1 MKRIIGLMVVLSM
14 PLLAGA
20 DGGDDVQKELKALA
34 GKWKAVSMEA
44 GGTPFPRDRVP
55 DFTFLV
61 AADGKATG
69 QSPQGEYQAAVIVD
83 PTKTPKTIDNLHE
96 SGPQKGK
103 KQYGI
108 YKLEG
113 DKWTVCMTR
122 PGVAEADRPKNFT
135 TKDTANVV
143 FVFER
148 LKGDKKP

>member
-1 MKRIIGLMVVLSM
+1 MLGLIIVLATSFA
-14 PLLAGA
+14 LRA
-20 DGGDDVQKELKALA
+20 DDGNDVQKELKALE
-34 GKWKAVSMEA
+34 GRWKAVGMEA
-44 GGTPFPRDRVP
+44 AGKSFPKDIL
-55 DFTFLV
+55 DFTFIV
-61 AADGKATG
+61 AANGKSTG
-69 QSPQGEYQAAVIVD
+69 QGPQGAYQATIAVN
-83 PTKTPKTIDNLHE
+83 PQKPQKTIDNLHE

-122 PGVAEADRPKNFT
+122 PGVAESDRPKDFS

-148 LKGDKKP
+148 AKQD